1 MEGYNQL
8 VLVPFEAKLHQY
20 SAKGSSIKA
29 TWKDPEEVQV
39 TEERER
45 DNDVGENRTYPM
57 EANLKD
63 SNPVQLNYNSVPRN
77 LYNELQMY
85 IEDLL
90 N

>member
-1 MEGYNQL
+1 M
-8 VLVPFEAKLHQY
+8 
-20 SAKGSSIKA
+20 GSTFK
-29 TWKDPEEVQV
+29 
-39 TEERER
+39 ERER

>member
-1 MEGYNQL
+1 M
-8 VLVPFEAKLHQY
+8 
-20 SAKGSSIKA
+20 GSIFK
-29 TWKDPEEVQV
+29 
-39 TEERER
+39 ERER

>member
-1 MEGYNQL
+1 ME
-8 VLVPFEAKLHQY
+8 
-20 SAKGSSIKA
+20 
-29 TWKDPEEVQV
+29 T
-39 TEERER
+39 
-45 DNDVGENRTYPM
+45 
-57 EANLKD
+57 NLKD